1 MSWKVALALGIVF
14 AKPVIKAV
22 QAMGA
27 DHACKKAYR
36 RESGGCTVTTGELDE
51 IAYRSE
57 EDIRKFLEEKGLTPA
72 QKEAALRYIDNH
84 WYGEAKRAELR
95 DDMQDIKE
103 WTEKMDALRSKQE
116 S

>member
-1 MSWKVALALGIVF
+1 MQEGLLSG
-14 AKPVIKAV
+14 V
-22 QAMGA
+22 QLCCA
-27 DHACKKAYR
+27 
-36 RESGGCTVTTGELDE
+36 VTTAELDE

-84 WYGEAKRAELR
+84 WYGEAKRAELW

-103 WTEKMDALRSKQE
+103 WTEKME
-116 S
+116 SLQKKK